1 MEFVILILALIGIVA
16 IFFAGAF
23 IDYNDG
29 IVVPIL
35 LTGAMLIL
43 IAFAID
49 EDCVKEKSIRKY
61 VNNELTYDTVSIDKE
76 GKLLEIKVIKK
87 LHRK

>member
-1 MEFVILILALIGIVA
+1 MELVILILALIGIVA
-16 IFFAGAF
+16 IFIAGTF
-23 IDYNDG
+23 IDDNDG
-29 IVVPIL
+29 LVAFPL
-35 LTGAMLIL
+35 LIGAMFIL

-76 GKLLEIKVIKK
+76 GKLLEIKVIKNK
-87 LHRK
+87 